1 MTKKGSKKIS
11 RNNDKTNNKMVIN
24 TYLPIIIL
32 NVNGLNTPIKR
43 HRVSEWIL
51 KKKSICYPQEIHFR
65 SKDPCRLKVRAC
77 LSCKHILKDRV
88 AIFTRQTSLFFYC
101 FSPVLVSG

>member
-1 MTKKGSKKIS
+1 MSAKERTKMTKKGSKTIS

-43 HRVSEWIL
+43 HRVSEWIF
-51 KKKSICYPQEIHFR
+51 KKKVYMLP
-65 SKDPCRLKVRAC
+65 
-77 LSCKHILKDRV
+77 
-88 AIFTRQTSLFFYC
+88 TRDSF
-101 FSPVLVSG
+101 